1 MAKRQSWFSQ
11 FFGGLELTL
20 TALPRNSQV
29 RHRVELCMK
38 CQNFFNNFSKLMIM
52 KKILVATFMVAV
64 AFTASAKGNS
74 TENLGNAKKAYKPL
88 FCKKEVVTVNAD
100 GTTTT
105 TTTTCWF
112 CSCKKEGIS

>member
-1 MAKRQSWFSQ
+1 MAKKQSWFSQ

-38 CQNFFNNFSKLMIM
+38 CQSFFNNFSKLMIM

-64 AFTASAKGNS
+64 AFTASAKKGAS
-74 TENLGNAKKAYKPL
+74 KKMAPPKKAAAGIYCEKV
-88 FCKKEVVTVNAD
+88 FYNQD
-100 GTTTT
+100 GTVHHVSH
-105 TTTTCWF
+105 CWF
-112 CSCKKEGIS
+112 CNCQKLT